1 MSYPFRRASAR
12 LAVGLV
18 AAAVPLAGASVAQAA
33 MAGANPVVTTARPD
47 LRSVTLTGA
56 SSAQFCFDKAI
67 TSVPNIGG
75 FYLGGYRADAFLA
88 STNAVAAGNCVNA
101 SFPTS
106 VSGNTDNIEHHS
118 FGQVAEGAVRT
129 TGTLGNRADST
140 ALTGSISNN
149 GTRGLTTAPDLTG
162 VSVVTS
168 GTQQIAFT
176 YDQNVNPNAIVGTA
190 GFHFVTGNGTAVNSD
205 TASVSTTDPKTVIA
219 QFAVG
224 GTPVTPL
231 VSNAVRAY
239 SDAGAV
245 QSQTVEHTP
254 STFDSQAIPGSSG
267 ITSGIPD
274 LVSAVYSRQPGNSTN
289 GVALGGALPA
299 ALGAVLGTGF
309 QGTGF
314 QCGTTGSNSCV
325 VVDYTFNEGVNLPLA
340 GTLTQTLLNA
350 VTSHFYAYLSDG
362 SFVHPAAVFEPS
374 GSLTGA
380 LPFGVG
386 LTGALPINGSTT
398 VRAIF
403 PVANKFDEYLVK
415 AGVTGPN
422 MGLAGTPPVCT
433 VVGGVLANLS
443 CAVVSS
449 TTLRP
454 NTTGSAPIGGNA
466 GAFASGFS
474 TAPDAFRVSFD
485 TQTNTAQVLFDQRV
499 FTANPG
505 NFVLLDANGNPIAS
519 ASTVT
524 GQANPDGSTDP
535 LRLGLVTVSF
545 PSPAV
550 QVGNAKAL
558 EIRGALGTIATG
570 SAATGT
576 FAVSGGSVF
585 NTGTGT
591 TGTGAAPAGDALN
604 VQQIVSPAATAAYTH
619 LRAGKVKSH
628 KRMTRTYL
636 RFVLAKQLHKT
647 HQKTTH
653 HKTHRHHR

>member
-18 AAAVPLAGASVAQAA
+18 AAAVPLVGASVAQAA
-33 MAGANPVVTTARPD
+33 MAGANPLVTTSRPD
-47 LRSVTLTGA
+47 LRSVSLTGA

-67 TSVPNIGG
+67 TSVPNVGG

-129 TGTLGNRADST
+129 TGNLGNRADST

-190 GFHFVTGNGTAVNSD
+190 GFHFATANGTDIPSQ

-219 QFAVG
+219 QFPVG
-224 GTPVTPL
+224 NSPTASSPVTPL

-239 SDAGAV
+239 SIAGAV
-245 QSQTVEHTP
+245 QSQTVEHTLG
-254 STFDSQAIPGSSG
+254 TFDSQAIPGSSG
-267 ITSGIPD
+267 ITSGTPD
-274 LVSAVYSRQPGNSTN
+274 LVSAVYSRQPGNAT
-289 GVALGGALPA
+289 GGTALLGGAT
-299 ALGAVLGTGF
+299 LGSVLGTGF
-309 QGTGF
+309 GGTGF
-314 QCGTTGSNSCV
+314 SCGTAGSNSCV
-325 VVDYTFNEGVNLPLA
+325 VVDYTFNEGVNLPLLT
-340 GTLTQTLLNA
+340 GTLQTALKA
-350 VTSHFYAYLSDG
+350 ATSNFYAYLSDG
-362 SFVHPAAVFEPS
+362 SFVHPAAVYEPS
-374 GSLTGA
+374 GTQTIA
-380 LPFGVG
+380 GVG
-386 LTGALPINGSTT
+386 GNTLAVGGSTT

-403 PVANKFDEYLVK
+403 PTANQFDEYLVK
-415 AGVTGPN
+415 AGVTGPMTGN
-422 MGLAGTPPVCT
+422 GGTP
-433 VVGGVLANLS
+433 LANRLCALTGS
-443 CAVVSS
+443 VIPTCAVVSS
-449 TTLRP
+449 TTLNP

-474 TAPDAFRVSFD
+474 TAPDAFRVTFD

-499 FTANPG
+499 FRGSNLSY
-505 NFVLLDANGNPIAS
+505 VLLDGNGNAIAS
-519 ASTVT
+519 ASGVSGFAT
-524 GQANPDGSTDP
+524 GSTDP
-535 LRLGLVTVSF
+535 LALGLVTLSF

-558 EIRGALGTIATG
+558 EIRGSLGA
-570 SAATGT
+570 SAVGT
-576 FAVSGGSVF
+576 FAAVGGSFF
-585 NTGTGT
+585 N
-591 TGTGAAPAGDALN
+591 GANFNPGPGLSPADYGN
-604 VQQIVSPAATAAYTH
+604 VQQILSPAATSAYTH

-628 KRMTRTYL
+628 KRMTWAYL
-636 RFVLAKQLHKT
+636 HSVLVKELHKT
-647 HQKTTH
+647 SK
-653 HKTHRHHR
+653 KSKKSKHHR